1 MNKFLELS
9 DSQRKSVYESV
20 AIKVGL
26 PAQVIEKDFWVTA
39 ILQTVFTLP
48 VAKQLVFKGG
58 TSLSKGWKLIE
69 RFSEDIDIAVD
80 PIMLGVPEGDLTKKQ
95 IKKLRKTS
103 SLFVLEQLTPMI
115 CEELQREGLHSFIT
129 VDAQPNGEGDN
140 TYPEPR
146 QIYLHYKSVFDKALT
161 YLRPDVVLEVSAR
174 SLIEP
179 TEPIQIKSILGEHLP
194 VLPLTDSVIHTAI
207 PAKTFLE
214 KVFLLHELF
223 SVPGHGMIAEHKS
236 RHLYDLY
243 VMMNKDFAKKAVID
257 DILWES
263 IRHHR
268 EIYTSVRDIDY
279 TPDVRKRL
287 RLIPR
292 EDILDTWRA
301 DYDAM
306 KESMIYGNK
315 PSFDELLEGMSEL
328 QREFREIQ

>member
-80 PIMLGVPEGDLTKKQ
+80 PIILGVPEGDLTKKQ

-115 CEELQREGLHSFIT
+115 CEEVQREGLHSFIT
-129 VDAQPNGEGDN
+129 IDAQPNGEGDN

-223 SVPGHGMIAEHKS
+223 SVPRHGMIAEHKS

-292 EDILDTWRA
+292 EDILDTWRT

-328 QREFREIQ
+328 QRVFREIQ

>member
-80 PIMLGVPEGDLTKKQ
+80 PIILGVPEGDLTKKQ

-115 CEELQREGLHSFIT
+115 CEEVQREGLHSFIT
-129 VDAQPNGEGDN
+129 VDAQPNGKGDN

-223 SVPGHGMIAEHKS
+223 SVPRHGMIAEHKS

-292 EDILDTWRA
+292 EDILDTWRT

-328 QREFREIQ
+328 QRVFREIQ